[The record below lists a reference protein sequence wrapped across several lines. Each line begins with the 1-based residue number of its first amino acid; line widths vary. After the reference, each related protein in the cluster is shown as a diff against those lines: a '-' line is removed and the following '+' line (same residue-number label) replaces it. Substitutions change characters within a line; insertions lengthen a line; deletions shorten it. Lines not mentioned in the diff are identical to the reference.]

1 MMRDKHTRDHESTE
15 TGKPQRQGI
24 DTSGTPSDSRVID
37 EDLGQIPAVRRSGT
51 ERFHH
56 SGNDLEFDL
65 LGFWQWSA
73 SDIVSNATRGRL
85 AEYLIANAIG
95 AAEGVRDEWAA
106 YDLCDPRGVT
116 IEVKSAAYIQ
126 SWSQRRLSTI
136 TFSCPKTLAWDPK
149 TNLQDTV
156 KRRQAEVYVF
166 ALQTCTDQSQLDPFD
181 LAQWEFYVVP
191 TVVLD
196 QRERSQHSISLK
208 SLQRLPCEAVSYGRL
223 PDAIA
228 AAAVRHRQEPTIGRE
243 TSGRQERR
251 V

>member
-1 MMRDKHTRDHESTE
+1 MGYRHDADRKALE
-15 TGKPQRQGI
+15 TVSAQTQGT
-24 DTSGTPSDSRVID
+24 DTSGTSVGPRVMD
-37 EDLGQIPAVRRSGT
+37 ENLGQIPAVRRSGA
-51 ERFHH
+51 ERFHDN
-56 SGNDLEFDL
+56 GKDLKFNL

-95 AAEGVRDEWAA
+95 TAEGVRDEWAA
-106 YDLCDPRGVT
+106 YDLCDPMGTR

-136 TFSCPKTLAWDPK
+136 SFSCPKTLAWDPA

-166 ALQTCTDQSQLDPFD
+166 ALQTCVDQGQLDPFD

-191 TVVLD
+191 TAVLD
-196 QRERSQHSISLK
+196 RRERSQHSITLK
-208 SLQRLPCEAVSYGRL
+208 SLQGLPCEAVSYEGL
-223 PDAIA
+223 QDAITA
-228 AAAVRHRQEPTIGRE
+228 AAARHHRESATCRE
-243 TSGRQERR
+243 TSDR
-251 V
+251 